1 MSLLVLFV
9 DDNDDVLQ
17 AYTAYLRYLGMD
29 VVTAVNGTQAVE
41 KARKLLPDVIV
52 MDMAMPELDGGQA
65 AAQLKDRASTRDIPV
80 IAVSAYHRP
89 PTHFRALASG
99 CDVFLRKPLEPR
111 DLGNAIRMLAEQRRN
126 TPQH

>member
-9 DDNDDVLQ
+9 DDNEDTRQ
-17 AYTAYLRYLGMD
+17 AYTAYLQYLGMD
-29 VVTAVNGTQAVE
+29 VVTAENGAQAVA

-52 MDMAMPELDGGQA
+52 MDMAMPKLDGGQA
-65 AAQLKDRASTRDIPV
+65 AAQLKERPSTRDIPV

-89 PTHFRALASG
+89 PTHFKALASG

-111 DLGNAIRMLAEQRRN
+111 DLGNAIRTLAEQRR
-126 TPQH
+126 TGGLH